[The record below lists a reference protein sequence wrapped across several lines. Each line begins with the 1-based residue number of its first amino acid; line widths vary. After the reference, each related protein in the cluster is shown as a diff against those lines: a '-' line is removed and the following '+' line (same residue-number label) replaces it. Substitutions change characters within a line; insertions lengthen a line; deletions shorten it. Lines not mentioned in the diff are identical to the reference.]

1 MYKSMI
7 KKSHG
12 VQHQAAQQSSP
23 AKEASTTID
32 AQSATNTTAYHADAN
47 IIGANHAQS
56 TESTTAMVKM
66 IKNLNNSF
74 EELNLNN
81 ALNVNFGWRE

>member
-1 MYKSMI
+1 MI

-12 VQHQAAQQSSP
+12 VQHQAAQQFSP

-32 AQSATNTTAYHADAN
+32 AQSATNTTAYHADAST
-47 IIGANHAQS
+47 IAANHAQS